1 MTLIEKSRNY
11 NCEEIVKQETIKVF
25 YDKLY
30 ETFNSRPYLYDICKD
45 LIENGPSDYRDF
57 DLYTLNKSN
66 YYVKII
72 KNGESYSASCYKNI
86 KIASKIYNNA
96 YIRFTYK
103 YQVKIA
109 SRTYILNVSVFL
121 QFDHGKP
128 VFSAIDFNNGNYEAL
143 LSIKDCYSLLDYG
156 FSNHVLDE
164 KYDAKVYGFISD
176 DDSDDIL
183 NLDVEITPSDFA
195 YGIRKA
201 IIS

>member
-1 MTLIEKSRNY
+1 MALIEKSRNY
-11 NCEEIVKQETIKVF
+11 TCKQIVEQETIKAF

-128 VFSAIDFNNGNYEAL
+128 VFSAFCINKYDNSAL
-143 LSIKDCYSLLDYG
+143 LRIKDYYHTLDYR
-156 FSNHVLDE
+156 FSNRILDE
-164 KYDAKVYGFISD
+164 KDDAKIEGFISYN
-176 DDSDDIL
+176 DSDR
-183 NLDVEITPSDFA
+183 NLDVNISPSDFA

>member
-11 NCEEIVKQETIKVF
+11 NCEEIVKQETIKAF

-45 LIENGPSDYRDF
+45 LIDNGLNDYHNFEIFKLVEWED
-57 DLYTLNKSN
+57 DYISN
-66 YYVKII
+66 CHK
-72 KNGESYSASCYKNI
+72 KI
-86 KIASKIYNNA
+86 KITSTIYNNT
-96 YIRFTYK
+96 YIQFTYE
-103 YQVKIA
+103 YETEIGIDLQ
-109 SRTYILNVSVFL
+109 TYFLNVSVCL

-128 VFSAIDFNNGNYEAL
+128 VFSAISFNKDNRNSL
-143 LSIKDCYSLLDYG
+143 LEIEEYYHLLDYG
-156 FSNHVLDE
+156 FSNRVLDE

-176 DDSDDIL
+176 NDRK
-183 NLDVEITPSDFA
+183 LDVEITPSDFA

>member
-11 NCEEIVKQETIKVF
+11 TREQIVEQETIKAF

-57 DLYTLNKSN
+57 DIYKLVEYDDDI
-66 YYVKII
+66 YD
-72 KNGESYSASCYKNI
+72 CYKQI
-86 KIASKIYNNA
+86 KISSKIYDNA
-96 YIRFTYK
+96 YIYFNYK
-103 YQVKIA
+103 YQVEIDSQTYFLDA
-109 SRTYILNVSVFL
+109 SVYL

-128 VFSAIDFNNGNYEAL
+128 VFSAFSINKYDNSAL
-143 LSIKDCYSLLDYG
+143 LKIKDYYHTFDYG
-156 FSNHVLDE
+156 FSNQILDE
-164 KYDAKVYGFISD
+164 KDDAKIYGFIND
-176 DDSDDIL
+176 DESGRIIDR
-183 NLDVEITPSDFA
+183 DVNITPSDFA

>member
-11 NCEEIVKQETIKVF
+11 NLEEIVKQETIKAF

-57 DLYTLNKSN
+57 KIYTLDEWEDDI
-66 YYVKII
+66 YD
-72 KNGESYSASCYKNI
+72 CYKQI
-86 KIASKIYNNA
+86 KISSKIYNNA
-96 YIRFTYK
+96 YINFNYK
-103 YQVKIA
+103 YQTEIN
-109 SRTYILNVSVFL
+109 SQTYFLDVSVAL

-128 VFSAIDFNNGNYEAL
+128 VFSAFCINKYDNSAL
-143 LSIKDCYSLLDYG
+143 LRIKDYYHTLDYG
-156 FSNHVLDE
+156 FSNRILDE
-164 KYDAKVYGFISD
+164 KDDAKIEGFISYN
-176 DDSDDIL
+176 DSNR
-183 NLDVEITPSDFA
+183 NLDVNISPSDFA